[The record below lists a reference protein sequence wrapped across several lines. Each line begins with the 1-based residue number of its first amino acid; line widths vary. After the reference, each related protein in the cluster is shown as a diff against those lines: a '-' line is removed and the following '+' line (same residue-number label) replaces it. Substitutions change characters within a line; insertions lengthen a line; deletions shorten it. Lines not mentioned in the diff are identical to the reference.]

1 MSVENNPA
9 AAEDTELRAFLESL
23 DVETLVQLARRLGST
38 AKRADNATAYILRQ
52 PRDKIAQ
59 EYDQIR
65 QADSQ
70 ASWYIVTV
78 NAPLKFFN
86 NRERRLEKGA
96 NRLGREDAMFISAW
110 MKQESIPHT
119 IERAS

>member
-9 AAEDTELRAFLESL
+9 AAEDTELRFFLESL
-23 DVETLVQLARRLGST
+23 DPETLVQLARRLGSA
-38 AKRADNATAYILRQ
+38 AKRADSATAYILRQ
-52 PRDKIAQ
+52 SRDKIAA

-96 NRLGREDAMFISAW
+96 NRLGRADALFISNW